1 MLVMKKNNIEITNE
15 DVELAE
21 KILLPKWWKFDR
33 ERRDFIK
40 SLDTIDLEA
49 VPGSGKTT
57 ALLAK
62 LLILERKMPFDNGA
76 GILVLSHTNT
86 AVDEIKNKLEKVAPK
101 LFKHPNFIGTIQSF
115 VDTFLAKPYCNSN
128 KIQIKNIDTDIQ
140 NNLINNDSSLFKK
153 DINNDNFKKI
163 NHIILSSKNISLE
176 NNKIISSYLEI
187 HNKNIILNF
196 KGKILEEIS
205 KPKGNTSKDKYKD
218 YSNKEKEE
226 LMQSIIKFK
235 RNLIKSWN
243 LSFRDSYY
251 LAFCYLEKFPKIIK
265 ILQKRFQYVF
275 VDEMQDMEQYQVDIL
290 EKLFYKK
297 FVLNHCFQ
305 RIWDKNQAIY
315 SGFEASDIDNSK
327 IWNRKILKIEW
338 SHRLTKSIS
347 KVVNCFQIEWETKIV
362 WENKLEKW
370 DIKPIMIVYKED
382 DLNTENWWENKI
394 LKKFWEIIDEKKEY
408 FENIPPEEFICKAVI
423 SNAKIHDTWFQQG
436 KCRAKHYFSDYDE
449 NFQKNKKSNWLKS
462 LKDYLY
468 YYDKNDTSFNS
479 KYKNILKLFLRIL
492 REHNIDNFYKKEQLF
507 SFLQEGF
514 PEKLLEFKDKIY
526 YFCRNLNDENIDE
539 ISKKMDN
546 FFENFILE
554 VFKKDIK
561 TGIFESKL
569 NENVEENKG
578 KKDVNIF
585 TYNDLKIP
593 ICTTHS
599 VKWETHTCTLYLES
613 SNKSYE
619 IEKIQENSFIWVKYN
634 WTPKDWKKFSKLM
647 YVGFSRPT
655 HLLCFAIWEARYNK
669 FLKAHEEKLEE
680 FWEIVPIKK

>member
-1 MLVMKKNNIEITNE
+1 MLAMKKNNIEITNE

-40 SLDTIDLEA
+40 NLDTIDLEA

-62 LLILERKMPFDNGA
+62 LLILERKMPFENGS

-101 LFKHPNFIGTIQSF
+101 LFKFPNFIGTIQSF
-115 VDTFLAKPYCNSN
+115 VDTFLTKPYWLSFLNINFNNIDDDYYNSKMQFEYN
-128 KIQIKNIDTDIQ
+128 KLPYKIKIYVEQNHEPLNFFQKILLDSENNLRKWVFWEIFLKSSSPSNSYKKIFEIKN
-140 NNLINNDSSLFKK
+140 
-153 DINNDNFKKI
+153 
-163 NHIILSSKNISLE
+163 
-176 NNKIISSYLEI
+176 
-187 HNKNIILNF
+187 
-196 KGKILEEIS
+196 
-205 KPKGNTSKDKYKD
+205 KYKQ
-218 YSNKEKEE
+218 EW
-226 LMQSIIKFK
+226 IITF
-235 RNLIKSWN
+235 
-243 LSFRDSYY
+243 DEAYY
-251 LAFCYLEKFPKIIK
+251 LAFCYLKKFPKIIK

-394 LKKFWEIIDEKKEY
+394 LQKFWEIITEKKELEY
-408 FENIPPEEFICKAVI
+408 FKNISDDKFICKAVI
-423 SNAKIHDTWFQQG
+423 SSAKIHDTWFQQY
-436 KCRAKHYFSDYDE
+436 KYRAKHYFSDYDE
-449 NFQKNKKSNWLKS
+449 NFSKSKTSNWLKS

-479 KYKNILKLFLRIL
+479 KYKNILKLSLRIL
-492 REHNIDNFYKKEQLF
+492 RENNIENFYRKEQLF

-514 PEKLLEFKDKIY
+514 SEKLLEFKDKMY
-526 YFCRNLNDENIDE
+526 YFCKILNDLSIEEVSKEMDTFFGKF
-539 ISKKMDN
+539 IS
-546 FFENFILE
+546 E
-554 VFKKDIK
+554 VFKKNIN
-561 TGIFESKL
+561 TGISESKL
-569 NENVEENKG
+569 SKNVEENKG

-599 VKWETHTCTLYLES
+599 VKWETHTCTLYMES
-613 SNKSYE
+613 SYKSVKNSNWFE
-619 IEKIQENSFIWVKYN
+619 IESIKENSFIWKKYN
-634 WTPKDWKKFSKLM
+634 WTPKEWKKFSKLM

-655 HLLCFAIWEARYNK
+655 HLLCFAIWEERYNK
-669 FLKAHEEKLEE
+669 FLKEHEEKLKD
-680 FWEIVPIKK
+680 FWEIVTIKNNQE

>member
-1 MLVMKKNNIEITNE
+1 MLAMKKNNIEITNE

-40 SLDTIDLEA
+40 NLDTIDLEA

-62 LLILERKMPFDNGA
+62 LLILERKMPFENGS

-101 LFKHPNFIGTIQSF
+101 LFKFPNFIGTIQSF
-115 VDTFLAKPYCNSN
+115 VDTFLTKPYWLSFLNINFNNIDDDYYNSKMQFEYN
-128 KIQIKNIDTDIQ
+128 KLPYKIKIYVEQNHEPLNFFQKILLDSENNLRKWVFWEIFLKSSSPSNSYKKIFEIKN
-140 NNLINNDSSLFKK
+140 
-153 DINNDNFKKI
+153 
-163 NHIILSSKNISLE
+163 
-176 NNKIISSYLEI
+176 
-187 HNKNIILNF
+187 
-196 KGKILEEIS
+196 
-205 KPKGNTSKDKYKD
+205 KYKQ
-218 YSNKEKEE
+218 EW
-226 LMQSIIKFK
+226 IITF
-235 RNLIKSWN
+235 
-243 LSFRDSYY
+243 DEAYY
-251 LAFCYLEKFPKIIK
+251 LAFCYLKKFPKIIK

-297 FVLNHCFQ
+297 LVLNHCFQ

-394 LKKFWEIIDEKKEY
+394 LQKFWEIITEKKELEY
-408 FENIPPEEFICKAVI
+408 F
-423 SNAKIHDTWFQQG
+423 
-436 KCRAKHYFSDYDE
+436 
-449 NFQKNKKSNWLKS
+449 
-462 LKDYLY
+462 
-468 YYDKNDTSFNS
+468 
-479 KYKNILKLFLRIL
+479 KNILKLFLRIL
-492 REHNIDNFYKKEQLF
+492 RENNIENFYRKEQLF

-514 PEKLLEFKDKIY
+514 SEKLLEFKDKMY
-526 YFCRNLNDENIDE
+526 YFCKILNDLSIEEVSKEMDTFFGKF
-539 ISKKMDN
+539 IS
-546 FFENFILE
+546 E
-554 VFKKDIK
+554 VFKKNIN
-561 TGIFESKL
+561 TGISESKL
-569 NENVEENKG
+569 SKNVEENKG

-599 VKWETHTCTLYLES
+599 VKWETHTCTLYMES
-613 SNKSYE
+613 SYKSVKNSNWFE
-619 IEKIQENSFIWVKYN
+619 IESIKENSFIWKKYN
-634 WTPKDWKKFSKLM
+634 WTPKEWKKFSKLM

-655 HLLCFAIWEARYNK
+655 HLLCFAIWEERYNK
-669 FLKAHEEKLEE
+669 FLKEHEEKLKD
-680 FWEIVPIKK
+680 FWEIVTIKNNQE

>member
-1 MLVMKKNNIEITNE
+1 MLAMNKNNIEITN
-15 DVELAE
+15 DDIRYAE
-21 KILLPKWWKFDR
+21 KILLKNWWTFDD
-33 ERRDFIK
+33 ERRNFIK
-40 SLDTIDLEA
+40 NLDTIDLEA

-62 LLILERKMPFDNGA
+62 LLILERKMPFENGA

-86 AVDEIKNKLEKVAPK
+86 AVDEIKNKLEKIAPK
-101 LFKHPNFIGTIQSF
+101 LFKFPNFIGTIQSF
-115 VDTFLAKPYCNSN
+115 VDTFLTKPYWLSFLNINFNNIDDDYYNSKMQFEYN
-128 KIQIKNIDTDIQ
+128 YLPPNIKSFIDRNNEPLRFFQKILLDSENNLRKWLFWEIYLKNSSPSVSYKKIFEIKN
-140 NNLINNDSSLFKK
+140 
-153 DINNDNFKKI
+153 
-163 NHIILSSKNISLE
+163 
-176 NNKIISSYLEI
+176 
-187 HNKNIILNF
+187 
-196 KGKILEEIS
+196 
-205 KPKGNTSKDKYKD
+205 KYKQ
-218 YSNKEKEE
+218 EW
-226 LMQSIIKFK
+226 IITF
-235 RNLIKSWN
+235 
-243 LSFRDSYY
+243 DEAYY

-394 LKKFWEIIDEKKEY
+394 LKKFWEIIEEKKEY
-408 FENIPPEEFICKAVI
+408 FENIPPEEFICKAII

-507 SFLQEGF
+507 TSLQDNNS
-514 PEKLLEFKDKIY
+514 EKLLEFKDKIY
-526 YFCRNLNDENIDE
+526 YFCRNLNDSNIDE
-539 ISKKMDN
+539 ISKEMDI

-554 VFKKDIK
+554 VFKENIK
-561 TGIFESKL
+561 IGIFDSKL
-569 NENVEENKG
+569 SENVEENKG

-655 HLLCFAIWEARYNK
+655 HLLCFAIWEERYNK

-680 FWEIVPIKK
+680 FWEIVPIKNNQE